1 MLKVKG
7 IPVLAS
13 IALMGLFGFAGPVAS
28 AEDDN
33 CAGDDIALVKAI
45 VDKADITLVEAIQMA
60 EHQTNGRAIHAT
72 LGCATDL
79 SDKKLGPENYQVC
92 CLAKDK
98 IIDVCVDSRSGSI
111 LAIQESDNLPT
122 NVRLASSREFASTK
136 PVEKSEDPSFRV
148 LKASDFIGMPVVNNS
163 GETLGEI
170 QDLAIDTDHER
181 VAYAVLS
188 FGGFLGMGDKWF
200 AIPATALTLPADHD
214 HFVLAMEK
222 DRLSNAPG
230 FEKNRWP
237 QMGDSTWESGIH
249 KFYGKQPY
257 WMNVGEGSTP
267 RNVNRIQKASDIMG
281 RAVHNDQRENLGT
294 IKDLVIDPDQYRI
307 AYTVLSFGGFLGL
320 GDKLFAMPASVLQL
334 PSNENFAVLTV
345 DKNRLKDASG
355 FDKNQWPNL
364 ADPTVASGIY
374 SYYGQ
379 RPYWTE

>member
-1 MLKVKG
+1 
-7 IPVLAS
+7 
-13 IALMGLFGFAGPVAS
+13 
-28 AEDDN
+28 
-33 CAGDDIALVKAI
+33 
-45 VDKADITLVEAIQMA
+45 
-60 EHQTNGRAIHAT
+60 
-72 LGCATDL
+72 
-79 SDKKLGPENYQVC
+79 
-92 CLAKDK
+92 
-98 IIDVCVDSRSGSI
+98 
-111 LAIQESDNLPT
+111 
-122 NVRLASSREFASTK
+122 
-136 PVEKSEDPSFRV
+136 
-148 LKASDFIGMPVVNNS
+148 MPVVNNS